1 MRHVLIVRLGELVLK
16 GDNRGRFEKTLLER
30 VKSIVEHVPDVR
42 IETAFGRIYL
52 FAAEEATI
60 TQIGESVQNLFGI
73 HSLSPAVVVENEL
86 STIASTACLL
96 ADKAIESERGGTF
109 KVESKRSNKSFPL
122 TAVQMSAHIGGR
134 LLESFSHLK
143 VDLHNP
149 QWTLCIDMQ
158 STQSFVYLKECTIAG
173 VGGFPLGASGRALAL
188 LSGGIDSPVAAWLAM
203 RRGLHLE
210 LLHFHSYPYTS
221 EQARDKVIRL
231 AKRLAAYGGT
241 LKLHMVPFTE
251 VQEYIRRKVQDR
263 LWVTVMRRAMLRIAE
278 RVAERASLQALVTGD
293 SLGQVASQTLGSLR
307 AMEEAT
313 SMPVIRPL
321 ITMDK
326 QEIIRLASQI
336 ETLSISEL
344 PFDDCCSL
352 FVPEHPTTNP
362 NLNVVIESE
371 RRSRQLEA
379 LLAQAIERLETL
391 EIAALTH
398 SSNPPLHPLL

>member
-86 STIASTACLL
+86 SAIASTACLL

>member
-16 GDNRGRFEKTLLER
+16 GDNRGRFEKTLLQQ
-30 VKSIVEHVPDVR
+30 VKSMVELVPGVR

-60 TQIGESVQNLFGI
+60 ALLGESLQNLFGI

-86 STIASTACLL
+86 SEIASIACLL
-96 ADKAIESERGGTF
+96 VNKAVKSELGVTF

-122 TAVQMSAHIGGR
+122 TAVQLSAHIGGR
-134 LLESFSHLK
+134 LLESCSQLK

-149 QWTLCIDMQ
+149 QWTLCIEMQ
-158 STQSFVYLKECTIAG
+158 SKHSFVYLKAHTIDA
-173 VGGFPLGASGRALAL
+173 VGGFPLGASGHALAL

-203 RRGLHLE
+203 RRGLQLE
-210 LLHFHSYPYTS
+210 LIHFHSYPYTS

-231 AKRLAAYGGT
+231 AKRLATYGGS

-278 RVAERASLQALVTGD
+278 QVAERASLQALVTGD

-307 AMEEAT
+307 VMEEVT
-313 SMPVIRPL
+313 TMPVIRPL

-326 QEIIRLASQI
+326 QEIVRLAAQI

-362 NLNVVIESE
+362 NLKVVVESE
-371 RRSRQLEA
+371 RRSRKLEA
-379 LLAQAIERLETL
+379 LLAQTIDRVEML
-391 EIAALTH
+391 EITARTN
-398 SSNPPLHPLL
+398 SSNQPLHPLL

>member
-86 STIASTACLL
+86 SMIASTACLL

-371 RRSRQLEA
+371 RRSRQLEV
-379 LLAQAIERLETL
+379 LLVQAIERLETL

-398 SSNPPLHPLL
+398 SSNQPLHPLL